1 MCGGIQVME
10 IRKEK
15 NGNALILHLSGKL
28 AIKESQAL
36 DQVVRTE
43 LSGIT
48 DLTLDMTE
56 VPYISSAG
64 LRVLIIAQNM
74 MDEVGG
80 TLTITH
86 VSEMVGSVLQ
96 LTGFSDFMRIE

>member
-1 MCGGIQVME
+1 ME
-10 IRKEK
+10 IIKEK

-64 LRVLIIAQNM
+64 LRELIIAQNM
-74 MDEVGG
+74 MDEAGG

-86 VSEMVGSVLQ
+86 VSEMVGSVLE

>member
-1 MCGGIQVME
+1 ME

-28 AIKESQAL
+28 AIKEAQVL

-96 LTGFSDFMRIE
+96 LTGFSDFMKIE

>member
-1 MCGGIQVME
+1 ME

-28 AIKESQAL
+28 AIKEAQAL
-36 DQVVRTE
+36 DQVIRTE

>member
-1 MCGGIQVME
+1 ME

-86 VSEMVGSVLQ
+86 VSEMVGSVLE
-96 LTGFSDFMRIE
+96 LTGFSDFMKIE

>member
-1 MCGGIQVME
+1 ME
-10 IRKEK
+10 IIKEK

-28 AIKESQAL
+28 AIKEAQAL
-36 DQVVRTE
+36 DQVVRSE

-86 VSEMVGSVLQ
+86 VSEMVGSVLE

>member
-1 MCGGIQVME
+1 ME

-28 AIKESQAL
+28 AIKEAQAL

-48 DLTLDMTE
+48 DLTLDKTE

-96 LTGFSDFMRIE
+96 LTGFSDFMKIE

>member
-1 MCGGIQVME
+1 ME

-28 AIKESQAL
+28 AIKEAQAL

>member
-1 MCGGIQVME
+1 ME

-28 AIKESQAL
+28 AIKEAQVL
-36 DQVVRTE
+36 DQVVRSE

-86 VSEMVGSVLQ
+86 VSEMVGSVLE
-96 LTGFSDFMRIE
+96 LTGFSDFMKIE

>member
-1 MCGGIQVME
+1 ME

-15 NGNALILHLSGKL
+15 NGNALILQLSGKL
-28 AIKESQAL
+28 AIKEAQAL
-36 DQVVRTE
+36 DQVIRTE

-96 LTGFSDFMRIE
+96 LTGFSDFMKIE

>member
-1 MCGGIQVME
+1 ME

-36 DQVVRTE
+36 DQVVLSE

>member
-1 MCGGIQVME
+1 ME

-15 NGNALILHLSGKL
+15 NGNALILQLSGKL
-28 AIKESQAL
+28 AIKEAQAL

-56 VPYISSAG
+56 CVC
-64 LRVLIIAQNM
+64 
-74 MDEVGG
+74 
-80 TLTITH
+80 
-86 VSEMVGSVLQ
+86 
-96 LTGFSDFMRIE
+96 

>member
-1 MCGGIQVME
+1 ME

-15 NGNALILHLSGKL
+15 NGNALILQLSGKL
-28 AIKESQAL
+28 AIKEAQAL

-56 VPYISSAG
+56 VPYISS
-64 LRVLIIAQNM
+64 RSRRYPDDYSCERN
-74 MDEVGG
+74 GG
-80 TLTITH
+80 QRPAIDGVQRFH
-86 VSEMVGSVLQ
+86 E
-96 LTGFSDFMRIE
+96 D

>member
-1 MCGGIQVME
+1 ME

-28 AIKESQAL
+28 AIKEAQAL
-36 DQVVRTE
+36 DQVVRSE

-96 LTGFSDFMRIE
+96 LTGFSDFMKIE

>member
-1 MCGGIQVME
+1 ME
-10 IRKEK
+10 IIKEK

-36 DQVVRTE
+36 DQVIRTE

>member
-1 MCGGIQVME
+1 ME

-36 DQVVRTE
+36 DQVVRSE

>member
-1 MCGGIQVME
+1 ME
-10 IRKEK
+10 IIKEK
-15 NGNALILHLSGKL
+15 NGNALILHLFGKL

-36 DQVVRTE
+36 DQVIRTE

-74 MDEVGG
+74 MDEAGG

-86 VSEMVGSVLQ
+86 VSEMVGSVLE

>member
-1 MCGGIQVME
+1 ME
-10 IRKEK
+10 IIKEK

-28 AIKESQAL
+28 AIKEAQAL
-36 DQVVRTE
+36 DQVVRSE

-64 LRVLIIAQNM
+64 RRVLIIARDM
-74 MDEVGG
+74 MDEAGG

-86 VSEMVGSVLQ
+86 VSEMVGSVLE
-96 LTGFSDFMRIE
+96 LTGFSDFMKIE

>member
-1 MCGGIQVME
+1 ME

-36 DQVVRTE
+36 DQVIRTE

>member
-1 MCGGIQVME
+1 ME

-28 AIKESQAL
+28 AIKEAQVL
-36 DQVVRTE
+36 DQVVRSE

-96 LTGFSDFMRIE
+96 LTGFSDFMKIE

>member
-1 MCGGIQVME
+1 ME

-28 AIKESQAL
+28 AIKEAQVL

-86 VSEMVGSVLQ
+86 VSEMVGSVLE

>member
-1 MCGGIQVME
+1 ME

-28 AIKESQAL
+28 AIKEAQAL
-36 DQVVRTE
+36 DQVIRTE

-96 LTGFSDFMRIE
+96 LTGFSDFMKIE

>member
-1 MCGGIQVME
+1 ME
-10 IRKEK
+10 IIKEK

-36 DQVVRTE
+36 DQVIRTE

-86 VSEMVGSVLQ
+86 VSEMVGSVLE
-96 LTGFSDFMRIE
+96 LTGFSDFMKIE

>member
-1 MCGGIQVME
+1 ME

-28 AIKESQAL
+28 AIKEAQAL
-36 DQVVRTE
+36 DQVVRSE

>member
-1 MCGGIQVME
+1 ME
-10 IRKEK
+10 IIKEK

>member
-1 MCGGIQVME
+1 ME
-10 IRKEK
+10 IIKEK

-28 AIKESQAL
+28 AIKEAQAL

-86 VSEMVGSVLQ
+86 VSEMVGSVLE

>member
-1 MCGGIQVME
+1 ME

-64 LRVLIIAQNM
+64 LRVLIMAQNM

-86 VSEMVGSVLQ
+86 VSEMVGSVLE

>member
-1 MCGGIQVME
+1 M
-10 IRKEK
+10 
-15 NGNALILHLSGKL
+15 SGKL
-28 AIKESQAL
+28 AIKEAQAL

-96 LTGFSDFMRIE
+96 LTGFSDFMKIE

>member
-1 MCGGIQVME
+1 ME

-28 AIKESQAL
+28 AIKEAQAL
-36 DQVVRTE
+36 DHVIRTE

-86 VSEMVGSVLQ
+86 VSEMVGSVLE
-96 LTGFSDFMRIE
+96 LTGFSDFMKIE

>member
-1 MCGGIQVME
+1 ME

-28 AIKESQAL
+28 AIKEAQVL
-36 DQVVRTE
+36 DQVVRSE

-56 VPYISSAG
+56 VPYISSVG
-64 LRVLIIAQNM
+64 LRVLISAQNM
-74 MDEVGG
+74 IDEVGG
-80 TLTITH
+80 TPTITH
-86 VSEMVGSVLQ
+86 VSEMVGSVLE
-96 LTGFSDFMRIE
+96 LTGFSDFMKIE

>member
-1 MCGGIQVME
+1 ME

-28 AIKESQAL
+28 AIKEAQVL

>member
-1 MCGGIQVME
+1 ME
-10 IRKEK
+10 IIKEK

-86 VSEMVGSVLQ
+86 VSEMVGSVLE

>member
-1 MCGGIQVME
+1 ME

-28 AIKESQAL
+28 AIKQAQAL

-86 VSEMVGSVLQ
+86 VSEMVGSVLE
-96 LTGFSDFMRIE
+96 LTGFSDFMKIE

>member
-1 MCGGIQVME
+1 ME

-28 AIKESQAL
+28 AIKEAQVL

-86 VSEMVGSVLQ
+86 VSEMVGSVLE
-96 LTGFSDFMRIE
+96 LTGFSDFMKIE

>member
-1 MCGGIQVME
+1 ME
-10 IRKEK
+10 IIKEK

-36 DQVVRTE
+36 DQVIRTE

-96 LTGFSDFMRIE
+96 LTGCSDFMRIE

>member
-1 MCGGIQVME
+1 ME

-36 DQVVRTE
+36 DQVVRSE

-96 LTGFSDFMRIE
+96 LTGFSDFMKIE

>member
-1 MCGGIQVME
+1 ME
-10 IRKEK
+10 IIKEK

-36 DQVVRTE
+36 DQVVRSE

-86 VSEMVGSVLQ
+86 VSEMVGSVLE
-96 LTGFSDFMRIE
+96 LTGFSDFMKIE

>member
-1 MCGGIQVME
+1 MRRHTGYGNHK
-10 IRKEK
+10 RK

-74 MDEVGG
+74 MDEAGG

>member
-1 MCGGIQVME
+1 MRRHTGYGNHK
-10 IRKEK
+10 RKK
-15 NGNALILHLSGKL
+15 RKRAHL
-28 AIKESQAL
+28 
-36 DQVVRTE
+36 RTE

>member
-1 MCGGIQVME
+1 ME

-28 AIKESQAL
+28 AIKEAQAL

-86 VSEMVGSVLQ
+86 VSEMVGSVLE